1 MTIQQCPFILKV
13 ATAVAALSIS
23 GAGMA
28 LAPQFMPFA
37 IEASAQHAG
46 GGGHDSGTTH
56 DDSSQHATD
65 SGQRKGQVTKPG
77 EAAGQGRKS
86 MEDIFRDIG
95 TAEEEDSDRPI
106 WAGGGGGPNDRGGK
120 PGDAGSARGD
130 LYGDLYVILR
140 DEDGNP
146 ILSEAGFV
154 QPIDAAGNLIP
165 LDAEGAPIDLTL
177 VQEVEL
183 GRLNVGRSPTSVL
196 DRRAQEVVILL
207 QTATAISFD
216 ESGRLVLTVDGVTK
230 TIDSPLENL
239 ALYVALMTSGT
250 IPGVTDLPGTEYDYL
265 VDGQFTTADLE
276 AAAGLLAAAS
286 DKYASLEPDTIA
298 YINAILGINTVT
310 TGDVT
315 YSSMDYSDYTYDRSD
330 TYDNVMV
337 TVLIKQADGSYLPTQ
352 VDLYDAVFGG
362 EDYSESGTFE
372 AFATAVD
379 DSRAVLAYIHD
390 NEAPE

>member
-1 MTIQQCPFILKV
+1 MTKYNRIALLTAASV
-13 ATAVAALSIS
+13 AVAASMS
-23 GAGMA
+23 GAGFSKI
-28 LAPQFMPFA
+28 APLPAAAFA
-37 IEASAQHAG
+37 ASAQHG
-46 GGGHDSGTTH
+46 GGGHDADATH
-56 DDSSQHATD
+56 DDSSHQPAD
-65 SGQRKGQVTKPG
+65 SGQKAGQGQKPG

-86 MEDIFRDIG
+86 MDDIFRDIG
-95 TAEEEDSDRPI
+95 IAAEEDSDRPP

-140 DEDGNP
+140 DDDGDP
-146 ILSEAGFV
+146 ILSAAGFV

-196 DRRAQEVVILL
+196 DRRASEVVTLL

-216 ESGRLVLTVDGVTK
+216 ESGRLVLVVDGVAK

-239 ALYVALMTSGT
+239 ALYVALMTTGT

-265 VDGQFTTADLE
+265 VDSQFTTADLE
-276 AAAGLLAAAS
+276 AAVGLLAAAS
-286 DKYASLEPDTIA
+286 DKYATLSPDSIA

-315 YSSMDYSDYTYDRSD
+315 YSSMDYSAYTYDRSD
-330 TYDNVMV
+330 AYDTVMV
-337 TVLIKQADGSYLPTQ
+337 TVLIKQADGTYVPTQ
-352 VDLYDAVFGG
+352 VDLFDAVFNS
-362 EDYSESGTFE
+362 EDYSASGTFE

-379 DSRAVLAYIHD
+379 DARAVLAYIHD

>member
-1 MTIQQCPFILKV
+1 MTYYKGRSLLTA
-13 ATAVAALSIS
+13 ATAAVALSIS

-28 LAPQFMPFA
+28 QSVTFAPLAVA
-37 IEASAQHAG
+37 AVQHT
-46 GGGHDSGTTH
+46 GGGHDSGASH
-56 DDSSQHATD
+56 ADSSQHATD
-65 SGQRKGQVTKPG
+65 SGQRKGQGKKPG
-77 EAAGQGRKS
+77 ETTGRGHGS
-86 MEDIFRDIG
+86 MEDIFREVG
-95 TAEEEDSDRPI
+95 SEEEDSDRPV

-120 PGDAGSARGD
+120 PADAGSARGD

-140 DEDGNP
+140 DEDGVP
-146 ILSEAGFV
+146 ILNDAGFV
-154 QPIDAAGNLIP
+154 QPIDANGNLIP

-183 GRLNVGRSPTSVL
+183 SRLNVGRSPTSVL
-196 DRRAQEVVILL
+196 DRRAAEVVTLL

-239 ALYVALMTSGT
+239 ALYVALMTTGT

-265 VDGQFTTADLE
+265 VDGQFTTADL
-276 AAAGLLAAAS
+276 AAAVGLLAAAS
-286 DKYASLEPDTIA
+286 DKYTSLTPDTVA

-315 YSSMDYSDYTYDRSD
+315 YSSMDYSAYTYDRSD

-337 TVLIKQADGSYLPTQ
+337 TVLVKQPDGSYVPTQ
-352 VDLYDAVFGG
+352 VDLYDVVFSG
-362 EDYSESGTFE
+362 EDFSESGTFD

-379 DSRAVLAYIHD
+379 DARAVLAYIHD